1 MAPGILITSLSFAV
15 FYLEPEACDALAY
28 GVTVVLAN
36 EISKLAL
43 VGAIPVCGESLWT
56 DLFSTTN
63 TLFCVVALVESVLQ
77 VIVCNN
83 TTDSFLPA
91 WFWFFLSPVLLLIKG
106 FSPTRRRETEV
117 VSKSGDGARGGR
129 VLKRRA
135 SASEKPKPPD
145 TSHHYNKFDSVAST
159 LTRQLQKGKAVLE
172 DASSAPAPA
181 PRRAPIGGNGTGLT
195 LDDIRKLVFFES
207 LFFMMDENSDGILM
221 VEYCAAAP

>member
-1 MAPGILITSLSFAV
+1 M
-15 FYLEPEACDALAY
+15 
-28 GVTVVLAN
+28 
-36 EISKLAL
+36 
-43 VGAIPVCGESLWT
+43 CGESLWT
-56 DLFSTTN
+56 ELFSTTN

-77 VIVCNN
+77 VIVCHN

-159 LTRQLQKGKAVLE
+159 LTR
-172 DASSAPAPA
+172 
-181 PRRAPIGGNGTGLT
+181 R
-195 LDDIRKLVFFES
+195 ES
-207 LFFMMDENSDGILM
+207 
-221 VEYCAAAP
+221 

>member
-1 MAPGILITSLSFAV
+1 VAPGILITSLSFAV

-91 WFWFFLSPVLLLIKG
+91 WFWFFVSPVLLLIKG
-106 FSPTRRRETEV
+106 FSPKPRREV
-117 VSKSGDGARGGR
+117 VSKSEDGARGGR

-145 TSHHYNKFDSVAST
+145 TFHNYDKFHSVASI